1 MTAAIEPTPL
11 RADGVTLLLSNSA
24 MAMAGIASL
33 GAGAIHAAAAGSHSE
48 HRQAVLAF
56 VIVAA
61 FQLGWGALAL
71 VRFGNLVAL
80 AGIAGNGAAL
90 GGWLMAKSN
99 GISFVD
105 GLEAPEGVQ
114 FADSL
119 AAVFAL
125 LAVVG
130 AIVAFWRGPA
140 QRGVSSF
147 GMFIVAVVGVG
158 VAALTLP
165 AMVSAGG
172 HAHAHG
178 DADDHGAPT
187 ASPAGGESGASGA
200 SGGSGSSGES
210 GESDDHAHPDEG
222 AADPVTGGTAP
233 PPAVVPP
240 VPYDPTK
247 PIDLGGVPGVT
258 PEQQAQAENLIA
270 ITLARL
276 PKFADPAVAESLG
289 WRSIGDALTGHEHFI
304 NWSLI
309 DDGRVLDPDFPE
321 SLVYEVRGGER
332 TLVSAMFMLPT
343 GTTLDTAPDMGGA
356 LMQWHIHDDLCFTP
370 LVDGQAQVI
379 SVIGSSGSCRVG
391 EKLNPVP
398 MIHVWITPHRCGPFA
413 ALEGVGAGQVKEGE
427 EHACDHLHGTGL

>member
-1 MTAAIEPTPL
+1 MTAAIEATPL
-11 RADGVTLLLSNSA
+11 KADSVTLPLSNSA

-71 VRFGNLVAL
+71 VRFGSLIAL
-80 AGIAGNGAAL
+80 AGVAGNGAAL
-90 GGWLMAKSN
+90 GGWLMAKSS

-105 GLEAPEGVQ
+105 GLEASEGLQ

-125 LAVVG
+125 LAVLG
-130 AIVAFWRGPA
+130 AIVAFWRGSA
-140 QRGVSSF
+140 QKGISSF
-147 GMFIVAVVGVG
+147 GMFVVAVAGVG
-158 VAALTLP
+158 VAALALP

-178 DADDHGAPT
+178 DTDDHGAHT
-187 ASPAGGESGASGA
+187 ATPSGGASGA
-200 SGGSGSSGES
+200 SDVSGA
-210 GESDDHAHPDEG
+210 SDDHDHPDEG
-222 AADPVTGGTAP
+222 ATDPANGGTTP
-233 PPAVVPP
+233 PPAIVPP

-247 PIDLGGVPGVT
+247 PIDLSGVPGVT

-304 NWSLI
+304 NWDLI
-309 DDGRVLDPDFPE
+309 DDGKVLDPDFPE
-321 SLVYEVRGGER
+321 SLVYEVRGDER

-343 GTTLDTAPDMGGA
+343 GSTLDTTPDMGGA
-356 LMQWHIHDDLCFTP
+356 LMQWHIHDNLCFTP
-370 LVDGQAQVI
+370 LVDGQARVI
-379 SVIGSSGSCRVG
+379 SVTDGQGNCRIG
-391 EKLNPVP
+391 EKFTPVP

-427 EHACDHLHGTGL
+427 EHACDHLHGAGF

>member
-11 RADGVTLLLSNSA
+11 TADGVAPLLSNSA

-71 VRFGNLVAL
+71 VRFTSLIAL
-80 AGIAGNGAAL
+80 AGVAGNGAAL
-90 GGWLMAKSN
+90 GGWLMAKSS

-105 GLEAPEGVQ
+105 GLEAAEGIQ
-114 FADSL
+114 FADTL
-119 AAVFAL
+119 AAAFAL

-130 AIVAFWRGPA
+130 AIVAFWRGPVR
-140 QRGVSSF
+140 RGISSF
-147 GMFIVAVVGVG
+147 GMFIVAVAGVG
-158 VAALTLP
+158 VAVLTLP

-172 HAHAHG
+172 HSHAHG
-178 DADDHGAPT
+178 GTDDHGAHTT
-187 ASPAGGESGASGA
+187 APAD
-200 SGGSGSSGES
+200 GGSGSGES
-210 GESDDHAHPDEG
+210 AAGGSGASDAASDGHDHSDEG
-222 AADPVTGGTAP
+222 ATDAATGGTAP

-258 PEQQAQAENLIA
+258 PEQQAKAENLIA

-289 WRSIGDALTGHEHFI
+289 WRSIGDALTGHEHYI
-304 NWSLI
+304 NWDLI
-309 DDGRVLDPDFPE
+309 DDGKVLDPDFPE
-321 SLVYEVRGGER
+321 SLVYEVRGDER

-343 GTTLDTAPDMGGA
+343 GSTLDTVPEMGGA
-356 LMQWHIHDDLCFTP
+356 LMQWHIHDNLCFTP
-370 LVDGQAQVI
+370 LVDGQARVI
-379 SVIGSSGSCRVG
+379 SVTDSEGSCRIG
-391 EKLNPVP
+391 EKFTPVP
-398 MIHVWITPHRCGPFA
+398 MIHVWITPHPCGPFA

-427 EHACDHLHGTGL
+427 EHACDHLHGAGF